1 MVEKL
6 KVKAIY
12 DDFISSINLTTEQ
25 KRILDMYIQKESTVK
40 IAMEIGVSTRTITYE
55 IKKIKKLYEDYVFM
69 QTWRAI
75 LLM

>member
-12 DDFISSINLTTEQ
+12 DDFIANVKLTEEQ
-25 KRILDMYIQKESTVK
+25 IRILDMYIRKESTVK
-40 IAMEIGVSTRTITYE
+40 ISMEIGVSPRTITYE
-55 IKKIKKLYEDYVFM
+55 IKKLKQLYQDYVFM
-69 QTWRAI
+69 QTWKAI